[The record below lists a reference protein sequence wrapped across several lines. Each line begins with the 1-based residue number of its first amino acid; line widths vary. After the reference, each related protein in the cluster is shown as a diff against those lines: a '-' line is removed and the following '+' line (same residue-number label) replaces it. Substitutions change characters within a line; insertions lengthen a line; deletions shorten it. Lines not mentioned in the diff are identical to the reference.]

1 MVKFAFRKKY
11 ALSFAIIATLVSLT
25 GCGSSKQEDSSNQEY
40 TEDSLVTVDE
50 IFTTLVEKNYS
61 GTCELDLELSL
72 PLFAK
77 DDDGVMAR
85 DSDHQTLSCEFEDS
99 LRNFEVFSS
108 ESLLLEYLEENN
120 YCDGVVRVGS
130 NALFDLYGSQ
140 YYLPYF
146 PNAKIFANGD
156 LITGRQ
162 DCPSS

>member
-25 GCGSSKQEDSSNQEY
+25 GCGSSNQEV

-50 IFTTLVEKNYS
+50 IFTTLIEKNYS
-61 GTCELDLELSL
+61 GTCKLEAYAFAL
-72 PLFAK
+72 PLFAI
-77 DDDGVMAR
+77 DDDGLMAR
-85 DSDHQTLSCEFEDS
+85 DTDHQTLSCEFADY
-99 LRNFEVFSS
+99 LYNLEVFSS

-120 YCDGVVRVGS
+120 YCDSVVRIGS
-130 NALFDLYGSQ
+130 NAFSDRLGLQ

-146 PNAKIFANGD
+146 PTAKIFANTD

-162 DCPSS
+162 DCASS